1 MIDKQ
6 GSFGFLAVIAI
17 PAWLTNEPLG
27 TDKALRAGFQG
38 AGLRQEL
45 GGYLAFVLLTVQQQS
60 NARVIAGPPG
70 QGRGCLLYTSPRPRD
85 S

>member
-27 TDKALRAGFQG
+27 TDKALRAWFQG

-70 QGRGCLLYTSPRPRD
+70 QGREST
-85 S
+85 